1 MEFLKMKIRTVAFA
15 MAILFG
21 VVVGGTDANA
31 HAHLR
36 SASTPV
42 DSTVAAP
49 EAVEITFTEGVE
61 QKFSSI
67 VVKDA
72 KGQQVDT
79 GDVHLA
85 STDGLKLA
93 VGLKTLAPGTYT
105 VVWHA
110 TSVDTHKTEGHFVFT
125 VHP

>member
-1 MEFLKMKIRTVAFA
+1 MKITTIAFA
-15 MAILFG
+15 LAIPFG
-21 VVVGGTDANA
+21 LVIGATDASA

-36 SASTPV
+36 SASPPV

-49 EAVEITFTEGVE
+49 KAVEITFTEGVE
-61 QKFSSI
+61 PKFSSI

-79 GDVHLA
+79 GDVHPA

-93 VGLKTLAPGTYT
+93 VGLKPLAPGAYT

-110 TSVDTHKTEGHFVFT
+110 TSVDTHKTDGHFVFT

>member
-1 MEFLKMKIRTVAFA
+1 MKMTTVAFV
-15 MAILFG
+15 MAVLFG
-21 VVVGGTDANA
+21 LVVGATDANA

-36 SASTPV
+36 NASPPV
-42 DSTVAAP
+42 DSTVAP
-49 EAVEITFTEGVE
+49 PKMVEITFTEGVE
-61 QKFSSI
+61 PKFSSI

-79 GDVHLA
+79 GDVHLS

-93 VGLKTLAPGTYT
+93 VGLKPLAPGTYT
-105 VVWHA
+105 VIWHA